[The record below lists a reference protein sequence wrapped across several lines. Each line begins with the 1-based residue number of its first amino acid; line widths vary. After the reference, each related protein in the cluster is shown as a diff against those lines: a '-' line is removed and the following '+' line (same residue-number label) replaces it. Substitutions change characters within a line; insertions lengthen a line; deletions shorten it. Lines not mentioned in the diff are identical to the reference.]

1 MHITACYITKNEEK
15 CLARSV
21 ASIRG
26 AYDDLLVVDTGSTDG
41 TVALAKRLGAR
52 VVSFSW
58 RDDFAAARNAAIEAA
73 TGDAILFLDADEYVS
88 AATARHMRCVL
99 EEAFAEG
106 VDALL
111 FHRVDI
117 DGDEA
122 KVLGDVYALRAFRR
136 TARLRFAGRIHEELR
151 DDGQDVANLKLV
163 PDDAIRLYHT
173 GYEAAVNRAKAER
186 NLRILH
192 EELAA
197 AEQSHDAAA
206 AGRLY
211 MYLAEAYRGIGDR
224 VHAEEFARRDI
235 AQGRRPVVDASRSYH
250 LLLALLAQEPARSAE
265 RREVAEAAVRDFP
278 ELPEFHAEL
287 AVLRA
292 EALDLAGAVREMT
305 AALACCDEPR
315 GLEPDRFDDAMRA
328 QAEQAITHW
337 RQQLAAASSLSVTT
351 CLITNGQAA
360 GLADWFRRAA
370 IFSDAILVV
379 DTGAPEGVVA
389 HAAQEGGASSRLTV
403 VPFAWRDDFSAARN
417 AALERVADGTWIVFP
432 DDDDFFQHP
441 EQVRTA
447 IIRAQARDPEVQ
459 GLQANIINVDE
470 DADDLEISR
479 YPALKVWRQA
489 KGRRYAGTIH
499 EVLRDG
505 KAVVPHQC
513 YEPCLTIRHT
523 GYSSDRM
530 TQKLERNLRMLY
542 TRMAAEGE
550 TPMIDRYLADCL
562 YGLGQYEL
570 AIPFAE
576 KAIAAHVATVEGD
589 LPLYGAW
596 LRSLKKLGR
605 PLTEQQRVAE
615 QAAQAYPEA
624 AEPEGWRGLLALSA
638 GDRGAAERHLHAFL
652 TKLGNGRTGGDGGH
666 AIEATV
672 RSALA
677 ELLAERAPARAEAYL
692 RQALA
697 LDPYDEATLAR
708 AARLVAQ
715 ERTSAGMQEV
725 AQEQTSAGAQEASQD
740 RTTAGASAATAF
752 YALVLP
758 CYRNVRRG
766 LSYLTAWAEKAGR
779 EDLYVEGNRRLA
791 ALQAPQDAL
800 VAIHA
805 AAASGNHQAYHDALL
820 GRATLYT
827 QELFAAL
834 VGLAVSTETSRRV
847 PETRRAEWTA
857 HLPEGFQRIL
867 TRLAGGT
874 EPLSAA
880 DAEAFATGRKAIEGF
895 VSEEALARYD
905 AMAEDFDRSE
915 GKRV

>member
-1 MHITACYITKNEEK
+1 MHITACYITKNEERT
-15 CLARSV
+15 LGRSV

-52 VVSFSW
+52 VLAFPW
-58 RDDFAAARNAAIEAA
+58 RDDFAAARNAAIDAA
-73 TGDAILFLDADEYVS
+73 AGDMILFLDADEYVS
-88 AATARHMRCVL
+88 AATARHVRRVL
-99 EEAFAEG
+99 EEAFAQD

-122 KVLGDVYALRAFRR
+122 QVLGDVYALRAFRR
-136 TARLRFAGRIHEELR
+136 AARLRFAGRIHEELR
-151 DDGQDVANLKLV
+151 DDGQDVAKMLVV
-163 PDDAIRLYHT
+163 PDEDVRLYHT
-173 GYEAAVNRAKAER
+173 GYEKAVNRAKAER
-186 NLRILH
+186 NLRILR
-192 EELAA
+192 EELAV
-197 AEQSHDAAA
+197 AEQAQDAAA

-211 MYLAEAYRGIGDR
+211 MYLAEAYRGIGDF

-250 LLLALLAQEPARSAE
+250 LLLHLLAETPARSAE

-292 EALDLAGAVREMT
+292 ETLDLAGAVREMT

-328 QAEQAITHW
+328 QAEQAIARW
-337 RQQLAAASSLSVTT
+337 REQLADASSLSVTT
-351 CLITNGQAA
+351 CLITNGQAG

-370 IFSDAILVV
+370 IFSDTILVV
-379 DTGAPEGVVA
+379 DTGAPEGLIA
-389 HAAQEGGASSRLTV
+389 RAAQEGGASSRTTI
-403 VPFAWRDDFSAARN
+403 VPFAWREDFAAARN

-447 IIRAQARDPEVQ
+447 IVRALARDSEAQ
-459 GLQANIINVDE
+459 GIQVSIINVDE

-489 KGRRYAGTIH
+489 KDRRYAGTIH
-499 EVLRDG
+499 EVLLDG
-505 KAVVPHQC
+505 SATVPHQV
-513 YEPCLTIRHT
+513 YEPHLTIRHT

-530 TQKLERNLRMLY
+530 AQKLERNLRMLY
-542 TRMAAEGE
+542 ARMAVEGE
-550 TPMIDRYLADCL
+550 SPLLDRYLADCL

-605 PLTEQQRVAE
+605 PLAEQRRVAE
-615 QAAQAYPEA
+615 QAAKAYSEA
-624 AEPEGWRGLLALSA
+624 AEPVGWLGLLELKT
-638 GDRGAAERHLHAFL
+638 GNEQQAERHLLTFL
-652 TKLGNGRTGGDGGH
+652 QRFATPQAGGDGAH
-666 AIEATV
+666 AMEAAV

-677 ELLAERAPARAEAYL
+677 ELLSARAPARAEAYL

-697 LDPYDEATLAR
+697 LDPYDEATLMR
-708 AARLVAQ
+708 AARLTSQ
-715 ERTSAGMQEV
+715 ERTH
-725 AQEQTSAGAQEASQD
+725 AGAQEAS
-740 RTTAGASAATAF
+740 AASEF

-758 CYRNVRRG
+758 CYRDARRG
-766 LSYLTAWAEKAGR
+766 LAYLTAWAEKAGR
-779 EDLYVEGNRRLA
+779 EDLYAEGNRRLA
-791 ALQAPQDAL
+791 AMQAPQDAF
-800 VAIHA
+800 ASIHA
-805 AAASGNHQAYHDALL
+805 ASGDPQAYHDALFR
-820 GRATLYT
+820 RAALYV

-834 VGLAVSTETSRRV
+834 VELTAAQKKCV
-847 PETRRAEWTA
+847 PETRLAEWTE
-857 HLPEGFQRIL
+857 HLPQGFRRIL
-867 TRLAGGT
+867 ARLAGGT
-874 EPLSAA
+874 EPLSP
-880 DAEAFATGRKAIEGF
+880 AEADDFAAGRKAIEGF
-895 VSEEALARYD
+895 VSEAALARYD
-905 AMAEDFDRSE
+905 AMKEDFD
-915 GKRV
+915 

>member
-1 MHITACYITKNEEK
+1 MHITACYITKNEERT
-15 CLARSV
+15 LARSV

-41 TVALAKRLGAR
+41 TVGLAKRLGAR
-52 VVSFSW
+52 VVPFSW
-58 RDDFAAARNAAIEAA
+58 RDDFSAARNAALEAA
-73 TGDAILFLDADEYVS
+73 TGDIILFLDADEYVS
-88 AATARHMRCVL
+88 AATAQHVRRVL

-111 FHRVDI
+111 FHLVNI

-122 KVLGDVYALRAFRR
+122 QSMGDAYVLRAFRR
-136 TARLRFAGRIHEELR
+136 TARLRYAGRIHEELR
-151 DDGQDVANLKLV
+151 DDGQDVVRLKMV
-163 PDDAIRLYHT
+163 PDDDIRLYHT
-173 GYEAAVNRAKAER
+173 GYESTVNRAKAER
-186 NLRILH
+186 NLHMLQA
-192 EELAA
+192 ELAA
-197 AEQSHDAAA
+197 AEQAQDTAA

-211 MYLAEAYRGIGDR
+211 MYLAEAYRGVGDY

-250 LLLALLAQEPARSAE
+250 LLLSLLAKASARSEE
-265 RREVAEAAVRDFP
+265 RLEVAEEAVRDFP

-379 DTGAPEGVVA
+379 DTGAPEGMIA
-389 HAAQEGGASSRLTV
+389 RAAQEGGAAGRVTV
-403 VPFAWRDDFSAARN
+403 VPFAWRDDFAAARN
-417 AALERVADGTWIVFP
+417 AALDRAQDGAWIVFP
-432 DDDDFFQHP
+432 DDDEFFQHP

-447 IIRAQARDPEVQ
+447 IVRAQARDPEMQ

-470 DADDLEISR
+470 DADDLEIGR
-479 YPALKVWRQA
+479 FPALRVWQQRA
-489 KGRRYAGTIH
+489 GRRYAGAIH
-499 EVLRDG
+499 EVLLDRG
-505 KAVVPHQC
+505 APVAHQC
-513 YEPCLTIRHT
+513 YERCLTIRHT

-542 TRMAAEGE
+542 MRMAAEGE

-605 PLTEQQRVAE
+605 PLAEQQRVAE

-624 AEPEGWRGLLALSA
+624 AEPDGWRGLLALSA
-638 GDRGAAERHLHAFL
+638 GDRGGAERHLHAFL
-652 TKLGNGRTGGDGGH
+652 AKLGNGRTGGDGGH
-666 AIEATV
+666 AMEATV

-677 ELLAERAPARAEAYL
+677 ELLSERAPARAEAYL

-740 RTTAGASAATAF
+740 RTTTGASAATAF

-800 VAIHA
+800 AAIHA
-805 AAASGNHQAYHDALL
+805 AAASGDHQAYHDALL

-834 VGLAVSTETSRRV
+834 VELTASTDRTRRV

-874 EPLSAA
+874 EPLLLAE
-880 DAEAFATGRKAIEGF
+880 AEAFETGRKAIEGF
-895 VSEEALARYD
+895 VSEEALARYE
-905 AMAEDFDRSE
+905 ALREDFLRD
-915 GKRV
+915 KCH